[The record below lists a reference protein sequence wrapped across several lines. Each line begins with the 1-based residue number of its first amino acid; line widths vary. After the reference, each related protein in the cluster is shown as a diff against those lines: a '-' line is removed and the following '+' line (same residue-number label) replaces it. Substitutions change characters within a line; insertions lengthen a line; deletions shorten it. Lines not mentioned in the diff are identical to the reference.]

1 MPNSCNIFIIIILYF
16 ILKYENNFDYFFR
29 RLKFCTVRSFTAQRV
44 LQASSCAKSCE
55 KNISRFSQAAARSI
69 ITDHADK
76 RVRLHLLLDG
86 LALRIRCLADSPS
99 KVLKQQKMKQV
110 RDRDIDGLFMDI
122 HDAGGL
128 EEISNVLTTLEHLFD
143 GWEIN

>member
-1 MPNSCNIFIIIILYF
+1 MKIILIIF
-16 ILKYENNFDYFFR
+16 FVGSSFARFDHLR
-29 RLKFCTVRSFTAQRV
+29 RKGSYKHHLAQKV
-44 LQASSCAKSCE
+44 AK

-76 RVRLHLLLDG
+76 RARLHLLLDG

-128 EEISNVLTTLEHLFD
+128 EEITNVLTTLEHLFD